1 MGFDLSMLMDLIG
14 MAEDGENVIADREKN
29 LVTVYKDRFCYMLL
43 LQRDSLI
50 ATASRVLTKKPNYM
64 LLSDINNQIHIG
76 AHKVKGDTYFFEL
89 VVRTGDITH
98 FKEEFEIYKEYLIR
112 HARQG
117 YEILNTT
124 SELKRSQLLMAHQK
138 NMPEEQKA

>member
-1 MGFDLSMLMDLIG
+1 M
-14 MAEDGENVIADREKN
+14 
-29 LVTVYKDRFCYMLL
+29 
-43 LQRDSLI
+43 
-50 ATASRVLTKKPNYM
+50 
-64 LLSDINNQIHIG
+64 
-76 AHKVKGDTYFFEL
+76 KGDTYFFEL